1 MIALRFMMVVAFLAC
16 FKAYAMEDYEVII
29 CDGCNEYQKEL
40 KVVNESYTVNGT
52 VIVVDFINRSII
64 AVGKEYS
71 YEPGYSHFN
80 TWYANVP
87 IEYEFSF
94 NEYLEVQDRINNM
107 YSVQKFWSAIPRELS
122 LYGSMNAVANVQG
135 LPYPIPP
142 QLCTHFCV
150 DTSSVNKIMD
160 NLDAIRLIGLELNK
174 ALITSRTMRYELA
187 IKKLLALKPL
197 IVTVKFS
204 DDTMIDLRYESIS
217 FTLPWSIL
225 PDTAL
230 DANGKPIA
238 PPSNAVHSFN
248 GGYGNGNYSSSLPGF
263 NIFQFCRTGFT
274 NSGAGW
280 KSQLICF
287 ISVY

>member
-1 MIALRFMMVVAFLAC
+1 M
-16 FKAYAMEDYEVII
+16 
-29 CDGCNEYQKEL
+29 
-40 KVVNESYTVNGT
+40 VNESNTVNGT

-64 AVGKEYS
+64 AIGKQYN

-80 TWYANVP
+80 TWYTAVP
-87 IEYEFSF
+87 MDYEFSF
-94 NEYLEVQDRINNM
+94 NEYLQVQDRINSM
-107 YSVQKFWSAIPRELS
+107 FAVQKSWSAIPRQLS
-122 LYGSMNAVANVQG
+122 VNGTVNAVATVQG

-174 ALITSRTMRYELA
+174 ALITSRTMRYELV

-204 DDTMIDLRYESIS
+204 DDTVIDLRYESIS

-230 DANGKPIA
+230 DANGKPIV

-248 GGYGNGNYSSSLPGF
+248 GGYGNGNYSSSLPGL
-263 NIFQFCRTGFT
+263 NIVQFRRTGFT